1 MNAQQSLALSRTR
14 VSYGC
19 RPEVETVCAAAE
31 QWFTLQELLT
41 AHGHPGLLP
50 RDIDS
55 WIPKTDYVEPTGYM
69 IAQDFVILR
78 EPVRLDEDPSD
89 GDENA

>member
-19 RPEVETVCAAAE
+19 RPEVEIVCAAAE
-31 QWFTLQELLT
+31 QWFTLQNLLVARGFVDWT
-41 AHGHPGLLP
+41 PQMIIKRFSDNA
-50 RDIDS
+50 
-55 WIPKTDYVEPTGYM
+55 YM
-69 IAQDFVILR
+69 ISPSYAILR
-78 EPVRLDEDPSD
+78 EPVRLDEDPD